1 MEKIKFL
8 FKFKTLNVTLNF
20 TFEIY
25 CTKLSPAKGHI
36 KHENRIGSLL
46 LSSPSPKSQSP
57 KSQS

>member
-20 TFEIY
+20 TFEIF

-36 KHENRIGSLL
+36 KHENRNGSLL
-46 LSSPSPKSQSP
+46 FLLVYPNMISHQ
-57 KSQS
+57 